1 MIIPAKLSKIIKR
14 HLKYTPEGYKN
25 IGWDNRLEKAAA
37 FSNPC
42 SSNCNPEVWD

>member
-25 IGWDNRLEKAAA
+25 VEKTHQPAT
-37 FSNPC
+37 
-42 SSNCNPEVWD
+42 